1 MQSHSAFRLG
11 VVPVFLRSYRLKM
24 LLMAGLG
31 VLVSAFVAERAEAFS
46 SAVPVVQS
54 VSNPQMASV
63 LASTRNASLAAAKLV
78 GAGAAG
84 SPLTMQDFDDIAV
97 IDASVLETPLDANE
111 QAEGRD
117 AITTQYRQNPKGF
130 LQGLEVERKL
140 AQVLLHGSATEQMQA
155 RTIAWLGWLG
165 AKQSSPLAARWV
177 ATVQRHNSPV
187 ASMAGLAVT
196 NRQLDALF
204 VSNDWVA
211 QAANLHLSTEES
223 RAAFTRELP
232 TRFAAMT
239 QAERLQLSLADRRW
253 DALRG
258 VIGFGL
264 QAKAVEIVHQ
274 NMGGTVG
281 TDRISFYPNGNFE
294 RSANV
299 LAGSGVVQAAG
310 AFSGGASSVTN
321 RNGTTASSSGTYAGA
336 GGSVTARSSRSSSG
350 GAGAATGTYRI
361 TGYTLELDCANGQT
375 QRLLAFH
382 PFPGKPQIF
391 IGQVSFNIE

>member
-1 MQSHSAFRLG
+1 M
-11 VVPVFLRSYRLKM
+11 FLRSYRLKTIRM
-24 LLMAGLG
+24 VGLG
-31 VLVSAFVAERAEAFS
+31 VIVISLLAADRAEPLS
-46 SAVPVVQS
+46 SAVPVAQS
-54 VSNPQMASV
+54 VSSPQVASV
-63 LASTRNASLAAAKLV
+63 LASTRNASFAAAKLL

-84 SPLTMQDFDDIAV
+84 SPLTMQGFDDIAV

-117 AITTQYRQNPKGF
+117 TITTQYRQNPKGF
-130 LQGLEVERKL
+130 LQGLEVEHKL

-187 ASMAGLAVT
+187 AAMGQLVVT

-211 QAANLHLSTEES
+211 QAANLPLSTEES

-232 TRFAAMT
+232 ARFAAMT
-239 QAERLQLSLADRRW
+239 QAERLQLALADLRW

-258 VIGFGL
+258 VLGFGL

-274 NMGGTVG
+274 NVHGSRDVAMGA
-281 TDRISFYPNGNFE
+281 RHLENAALQFE
-294 RSANV
+294 N
-299 LAGSGVVQAAG
+299 
-310 AFSGGASSVTN
+310 
-321 RNGTTASSSGTYAGA
+321 
-336 GGSVTARSSRSSSG
+336 
-350 GAGAATGTYRI
+350 
-361 TGYTLELDCANGQT
+361 
-375 QRLLAFH
+375 
-382 PFPGKPQIF
+382 
-391 IGQVSFNIE
+391 

>member
-1 MQSHSAFRLG
+1 
-11 VVPVFLRSYRLKM
+11 VFLRSYRLKM
-24 LLMAGLG
+24 LRMVGLG
-31 VLVSAFVAERAEAFS
+31 VIVTSFLMAERAEAFS
-46 SAVPVVQS
+46 PAVPVVQS

-63 LASTRNASLAAAKLV
+63 LASTRNASLAAAKLL

-84 SPLTMQDFDDIAV
+84 SPLTMQDFDDIAI

-117 AITTQYRQNPKGF
+117 TITTQYRQNPNGF

-140 AQVLLHGSATEQMQA
+140 AQLLLHGSATEQMQA

-187 ASMAGLAVT
+187 AAAGGLAVT

-211 QAANLHLSTEES
+211 QAAKLPLSTEES
-223 RAAFTRELP
+223 RAAFARELP
-232 TRFAAMT
+232 PRFAAMT
-239 QAERLQLSLADRRW
+239 QAERLQLALADLRW

-274 NMGGTVG
+274 NVHGSHDVAMGARHLENAALQFELGMAQFNKQMMARTIAIMGGVG
-281 TDRISFYPNGNFE
+281 QGAVAESMNMAQDRFE
-294 RSANV
+294 GKFDANP
-299 LAGSGVVQAAG
+299 
-310 AFSGGASSVTN
+310 
-321 RNGTTASSSGTYAGA
+321 
-336 GGSVTARSSRSSSG
+336 
-350 GAGAATGTYRI
+350 
-361 TGYTLELDCANGQT
+361 
-375 QRLLAFH
+375 H
-382 PFPGKPQIF
+382 H
-391 IGQVSFNIE
+391 